1 MKNNFKKLFLV
12 SLFVFLSSCGYTMRG
27 TLDVPP
33 SIKSVSLVSEN
44 YSDLINSIS
53 MSLVAG
59 GIEVQSLQDK
69 SLFGINVQSETFDRR
84 QLTISTSGRV
94 NEYELIYRISY
105 QISAPKEDAKTQTIT
120 LYRDYA
126 YDENNVMGNTD
137 REDSIKKEMIS
148 TATTL
153 IFNKLK
159 ASAKKYTN

>member
-1 MKNNFKKLFLV
+1 MFIFI
-12 SLFVFLSSCGYTMRG
+12 SACGYNLRG
-27 TLDVPP
+27 ALDIPT
-33 SIKSVSLVSEN
+33 SIKSVSLLASTN
-44 YSDLINSIS
+44 YSDLVNSIS

-59 GIEVQSLQDK
+59 GIKVQNLQNK
-69 SLFGINVQSETFDRR
+69 SLFRINIQSETFDRR

-120 LYRDYA
+120 LYRDYV